1 MQRKWERQ
9 GEAISSG
16 GDGVSTN
23 SDGHTGKDRSG
34 AQIFR
39 ESRVIRLETEML
51 VSSTFP
57 LVKKK
62 AGDRLA

>member
-1 MQRKWERQ
+1 M
-9 GEAISSG
+9 
-16 GDGVSTN
+16 STN
-23 SDGHTGKDRSG
+23 SDGHMGKDRSG

-62 AGDRLA
+62 AGDRLV